1 MELIGGT
8 SVEGSISFF
17 RPIAVLSASRLD
29 FPQTH
34 AKYLR
39 KLMGFYIFAAI

>member
-17 RPIAVLSASRLD
+17 CPIAVSSASRFD